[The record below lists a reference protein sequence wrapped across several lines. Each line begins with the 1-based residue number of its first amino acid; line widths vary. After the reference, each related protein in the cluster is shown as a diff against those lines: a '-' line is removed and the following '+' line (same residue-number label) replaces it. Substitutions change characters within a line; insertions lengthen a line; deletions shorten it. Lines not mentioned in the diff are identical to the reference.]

1 MLIVS
6 FPWTKINKT
15 FSIPC
20 FYDNIVSVQ
29 DQGNWRSE
37 QKGNRKMVL
46 KKQKRLIPVIALCAL
61 AVSVIGCGSSGNGG
75 NEESRGSEESRG
87 NSGNSGEKSIRS
99 YDVEK
104 YVTLGAYE
112 GMKVEVAGDFEVRDE
127 DVVDYINGMLSY
139 YPDYEDT
146 EKQTVADGDLVNI
159 DYEGKKDGVAFDGGT
174 AQGYVLEIGSNSF
187 IDGFEEGLIGV
198 NVGETVDLN
207 LTFPE
212 NYHSADL
219 AGADVVFTVTVNKI
233 VSRIETTYDQLT
245 DEYVKSNLNYDSV
258 EALYNDT
265 KSYMETT
272 NEQNRVAAEREA
284 ALNQL
289 IENSKVAIPDGL
301 LEMKVD
307 QYIQQF
313 TRQNCQDGKT
323 LSDYLTANYN
333 MTEET
338 FHSTIT
344 KEMEANL
351 DDEMV
356 LEALVKAEGDTIER
370 YQDDYAKYVSAVMK
384 NGNFKTEDELYAAYD
399 SDYEDGRS
407 YLEHRFLLTNA
418 LTNLLGQCE
427 ITYTGSNEKQA
438 E

>member
-1 MLIVS
+1 MKFL
-6 FPWTKINKT
+6 
-15 FSIPC
+15 
-20 FYDNIVSVQ
+20 
-29 DQGNWRSE
+29 
-37 QKGNRKMVL
+37 M
-46 KKQKRLIPVIALCAL
+46 QKRLVAAVAVCAL
-61 AVSVIGCGSSGNGG
+61 AMSAVGCGSGG
-75 NEESRGSEESRG
+75 DSAKN
-87 NSGNSGEKSIRS
+87 KLRS

-104 YVTLGAYE
+104 YVTLGAYD
-112 GMKVEVAGDFEVRDE
+112 GMKVQVAGDFEVSDE
-127 DVVDYINGMLSY
+127 DVINYINGMLSY

-146 EKQTVADGDLVNI
+146 EKETVADGDLVNI

-174 AQGYVLEIGSNSF
+174 AQGYVLEIGSDSF
-187 IDGFEEGLIGV
+187 IDGFEDGLIGV

-245 DEYVKSNLNYDSV
+245 DEYVNSKLNFDTV
-258 EALYNDT
+258 DALYNDT
-265 KSYMETT
+265 KSYMETS

-284 ALNQL
+284 VLNKL

-313 TRQNCQDGKT
+313 TKQNCQDGKT

-333 MTEET
+333 MTEEA
-338 FHSTIT
+338 FNSTIT

-356 LEALVKAEGDTIER
+356 LEALVKAEGDDIER
-370 YQDDYAKYVSAVMK
+370 YKDEYAEYISTAMK
-384 NGNFKTEDELYAAYD
+384 SGGYQTEDELYAAYD

-407 YLEHRFLLTNA
+407 YLEHRFLMTNA
-418 LTNLLGQCE
+418 LTNLLDKCE
-427 ITYTGSNEKQA
+427 ITYTGADAGEA